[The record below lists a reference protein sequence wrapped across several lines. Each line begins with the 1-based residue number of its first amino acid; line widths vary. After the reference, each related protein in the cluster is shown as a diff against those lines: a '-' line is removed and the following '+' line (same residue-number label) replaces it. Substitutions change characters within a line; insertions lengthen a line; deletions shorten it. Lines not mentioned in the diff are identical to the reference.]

1 MKVIM
6 KTWNEYLESVVQT
19 KRQGITHLDQMK
31 PIEFIEFAKSIIT
44 QNEGVLRNIKATLK
58 VDGFGARIGKDKE
71 GKFFFESSRSGP
83 IQTKGAF
90 SAFHKAKGTTDEIIL
105 HRASQ
110 YDRLYDE
117 LESAKFM
124 NAIPTNTKV
133 VVECLYNPLAVD
145 HGDQIKFASVKY
157 DRSKVGSHM
166 TLVLI
171 DIITADG
178 LPHPKKDKIWNE
190 LIKQS
195 TQEIKITDAKLKAAD
210 LDISAI
216 IDPLATLDNTV
227 KEILQS
233 RKAVD
238 RDSKK
243 SYNDFIQTIQE
254 KLASFILQHPDIV
267 GKTKFGDE
275 IEGLV
280 LDINGKLF
288 KITTPAFRAGK
299 RAEASQRK
307 K

>member
-1 MKVIM
+1 MNWQ
-6 KTWNEYLESVVQT
+6 TYLESVVQT

-31 PIEFIEFAKSIIT
+31 PAEFVLFAKTILDQSK
-44 QNEGVLRNIKATLK
+44 GVLKDISATLK
-58 VDGFGARIGKDKE
+58 VDGFGARVGRDKE

-90 SAFHKAKGTTDEIIL
+90 SAFHKNKGTTDEIIL
-105 HRASQ
+105 HRATQ
-110 YDRLYDE
+110 YDTLYDE

-124 NAIPTNTKV
+124 KVVPPNTKV
-133 VVECLYNPLAVD
+133 VVECLYNPLAVKQ
-145 HGDQIKFASVKY
+145 GDQIKFASVKY
-157 DRSKVGSHM
+157 DKSKVGSHM

-171 DIITADG
+171 DIITAEG
-178 LPHPKKDKIWNE
+178 LPHPKKERIWND
-190 LIKQS
+190 LLKQS
-195 TQEIKITDAKLKAAD
+195 TPEIKITDAKLKSED
-210 LDISAI
+210 LDISGI
-216 IDPLATLDNTV
+216 IDPISALDKNAL
-227 KEILQS
+227 EILAS

-238 RDSKK
+238 RETKN
-243 SYNDFIQTIQE
+243 SYNELIQTVQE
-254 KLASFILQHPDIV
+254 RLAEFILQHPGIV
-267 GKTKFGDE
+267 GKTKFGSE